1 VRLVRKILIL
11 MGKVWQK
18 LRDISLGDVGPKID
32 YQRSKCGPLPRSSN
46 FADVELD
53 TEDEGVLAEAT
64 IV

>member
-1 VRLVRKILIL
+1 